1 MRVLNKVMIASVV
14 ALTSTMAFAQGGQND
29 TMMMGK
35 GMMDGG
41 MMQKHHNGQ
50 GRGMRCAGF
59 ATKGLNLTEAQQKQF
74 TELCTQLDRQ
84 PMMDAQMRTQM
95 HAIMTAPKFDEAAA
109 RTMFEKM
116 NTQRIEQQVQRAKV
130 HNQMYNL
137 LTPEQKAKV
146 DQRFAARQPVAT
158 PAPAAAPA
166 TPVSN

>member
-95 HAIMTAPKFDEAAA
+95 HA
-109 RTMFEKM
+109 
-116 NTQRIEQQVQRAKV
+116 
-130 HNQMYNL
+130 
-137 LTPEQKAKV
+137 
-146 DQRFAARQPVAT
+146 
-158 PAPAAAPA
+158 
-166 TPVSN
+166 